1 MVWDARPGETV
12 PLQIDWTGFGAS
24 VPGYA
29 LSTIE
34 AATLTDMLQSPP
46 DGAPALDTEI
56 KLVSG
61 FATDPAPPS
70 TPGFTAIIDGRATEN
85 LIWTAPDLPVG
96 RTYRFDLTVGW
107 TNCNGRKIV
116 VHDCV
121 SICIVSG

>member
-1 MVWDARPGETV
+1 MQWDARPGETL
-12 PLQIDWTGFGAS
+12 PMQIDWSGFGAS

-29 LSTIE
+29 LATVDE
-34 AATLTDMLQSPP
+34 ATLKDMTKAPP
-46 DGAPALDTEI
+46 VDADPDEI

-61 FATDPAPPS
+61 LATDPDPPP
-70 TPGFTAIIDGRATEN
+70 TPGFTSIIDGRATET
-85 LIWTAPDLPVG
+85 LVWTAPDVPVG
-96 RTYRFDLTVGW
+96 RVYRFDITVGW